1 MAANHGLR
9 RRNLRPRLRRC
20 SNEPSNHLDPAR
32 ALQELH
38 GIEALLKESDQLRRV
53 LENPSIAGDGN
64 ASARCHHHPARHD
77 QAGEEFHSRGNRSR
91 RLPLFSEI
99 LKQLE
104 QELNDRQG
112 FAEAQVSSARQLSD
126 PEKQMLEAEITKMT
140 GKKIRA
146 RYQQDATLL
155 GGAVVQVGST
165 IYDGSVKGQLE
176 RIQEQLVENWPV
188 ADWACSHCQ
197 ERARAESAKS

>member
-1 MAANHGLR
+1 MASVVGTYARAFADVVMTGK
-9 RRNLRPRLRRC
+9 
-20 SNEPSNHLDPAR
+20 SHLDAAR

-38 GIEALLKESDQLRRV
+38 GIEDLIKESDQLRRV
-53 LENPSIAGDGN
+53 LENPSIPGDRKRAVIDAITGRMGTTRQVRN
-64 ASARCHHHPARHD
+64 FIAVLTDH
-77 QAGEEFHSRGNRSR
+77 R

-99 LKQLE
+99 LKQLQ

-112 FAEAQVSSARQLSD
+112 FAEAQVSTARQLSD
-126 PEKQMLEAEITKMT
+126 AEKAMLEAEITKLT

-146 RYQQDATLL
+146 KYEQDATLL

-176 RIQEQLVENWPV
+176 KIREQLVE
-188 ADWACSHCQ
+188 S
-197 ERARAESAKS
+197 